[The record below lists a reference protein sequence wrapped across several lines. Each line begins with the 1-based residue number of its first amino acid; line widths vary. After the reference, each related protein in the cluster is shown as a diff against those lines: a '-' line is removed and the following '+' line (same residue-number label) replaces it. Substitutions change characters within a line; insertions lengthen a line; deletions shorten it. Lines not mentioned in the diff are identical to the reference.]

1 MSERAKIA
9 VLGGGAWG
17 TALAAMSAIGQ
28 HETWL
33 YARDAETVA
42 HVNDQR
48 RNPAYLGEIELPE
61 GIRASTD
68 ARLYSK
74 MLMQFSLLF
83 PRRQCAKVFWN

>member
-17 TALAAMSAIGQ
+17 TALAAMAAISR
-28 HETWL
+28 HDTWL
-33 YARDAETVA
+33 YARDTKTVE
-42 HVNDQR
+42 HVNNER

-68 ARLYSK
+68 AK
-74 MLMQFSLLF
+74 
-83 PRRQCAKVFWN
+83 AVFQDADIVLVVVPAQECVKGCRN